1 MAYHYHEVKEAPIVR
16 KVPPRTLPLEF
27 CYLAHDYYEF
37 LTTHGLK
44 DFAKVTAISC
54 VRNNLAK
61 DSHDYFVT
69 TVTHTDTADGKETS
83 IAFYEFRPAWL
94 DYQHSE
100 NYGVGFGQLREIA
113 ERHGLPIAFYFESES
128 EKGEL
133 DGMTEAG
140 IEWRHAHDFKEMP

>member
-1 MAYHYHEVKEAPIVR
+1 MGYQTEVKEAPPTI
-16 KVPPRTLPLEF
+16 KVPPQTLPLEF

-54 VRNNLAK
+54 TKNLFAK
-61 DSHDYFVT
+61 GVDDYYIT
-69 TVTHTDTADGKETS
+69 TVTHTDTEDGKETS
-83 IAFYEFRPAWL
+83 IAFYEYRPNWL
-94 DYQHSE
+94 DGQPYE
-100 NYGVGFGQLREIA
+100 NYGNGFSQLRDLA
-113 ERHGLPIAFYFESES
+113 ERHGLPIAFYFDAADYR

-140 IEWRHAHDFKEMP
+140 IDWKP

>member
-1 MAYHYHEVKEAPIVR
+1 MAYQCHEVKEAPIVR

-44 DFAKVTAISC
+44 DLAKVTATSC

-61 DSHDYFVT
+61 GSDDYFVT
-69 TVTHTDTADGKETS
+69 TVTHTDTEDGKETS
-83 IAFYEFRPAWL
+83 IAFYEFRPAGL
-94 DYQHSE
+94 AFRGYE
-100 NYGVGFGQLREIA
+100 NYGVGFEQLRDIA

-133 DGMTEAG
+133 DGMTDAG
-140 IEWRHAHDFKEMP
+140 IEWRHTHDKEA

>member
-1 MAYHYHEVKEAPIVR
+1 MSEVKKAPIVR
-16 KVPPRTLPLEF
+16 KVPPRTLPLRF
-27 CYLAHDYYEF
+27 CYLAHNYYEF
-37 LTTHGLK
+37 LTAHGLK

-61 DSHDYFVT
+61 GGDDYYIT
-69 TVTHTDTADGKETS
+69 TVTHTETDRGLPTS
-83 IAFYEFRPAWL
+83 IAFYEFKPSWANSTR
-94 DYQHSE
+94 

-133 DGMTEAG
+133 DSMTEAG
-140 IEWRHAHDFKEMP
+140 IEWRHTHEKED

>member
-1 MAYHYHEVKEAPIVR
+1 MAYQIHEVKEAPIVR

-54 VRNNLAK
+54 TKNLFAK
-61 DSHDYFVT
+61 GVDDYFVT
-69 TVTHTDTADGKETS
+69 TVTHTDTEDGKETS

-94 DYQHSE
+94 DYKHYE
-100 NYGVGFGQLREIA
+100 NYGVGFEQLRDLA

-133 DGMTEAG
+133 DGMTEEG
-140 IEWRHAHDFKEMP
+140 IDWKP